1 MHGTYAI
8 CYYRFDLSEIVVRLS
23 SELGGRRF
31 AVSNNDKLCGKGASG
46 RLLDFFDLIIGFFFL
61 GISLLL
67 WFYGLPVY
75 QIGVGATVLFSILAC
90 IFIYE
95 GATKPTTPRVAMT
108 KDEINP
114 TALQVATAKEEVRP
128 QDPRTQLVEVT
139 YAPITNLVVHEVIEQ
154 DQTTFFQDIVRQV
167 SASPVHVEPSVNWVD
182 GFALLSTQFPST
194 NEVIAD
200 NLAGKIHYQTVI
212 FTRMPFHS
220 KVSVKLG
227 DEDFSV
233 ILRKADNDQNLVSLA
248 AFLRGFKPRT
258 RSHLSDPQVRRS
270 AQDDKSA
277 QIHENK
283 GEDP

>member
-182 GFALLSTQFPST
+182 GFALLSTQFPPT

-212 FTRMPFHS
+212 FTRILFHS
-220 KVSVKLG
+220 KVNMKLR
-227 DEDFSV
+227 DHEYSV
-233 ILRKADNDQNLVSLA
+233 ILRKADNDLTLAALVS
-248 AFLRGFKPRT
+248 FLKEFKPRILG
-258 RSHLSDPQVRRS
+258 HASDLS
-270 AQDDKSA
+270 AQNF
-277 QIHENK
+277 QQ
-283 GEDP
+283 